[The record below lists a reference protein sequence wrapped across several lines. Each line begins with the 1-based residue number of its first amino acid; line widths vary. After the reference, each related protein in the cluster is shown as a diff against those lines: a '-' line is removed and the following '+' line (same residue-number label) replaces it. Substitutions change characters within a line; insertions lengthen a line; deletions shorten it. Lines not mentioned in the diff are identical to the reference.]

1 MGKKQ
6 RMRMAMIWMIGM
18 GEDRDNIIV
27 GVIMTLIIMINM
39 RKNGKKTDKIMMI
52 KRMYHRKAI
61 VETEEEAV
69 GEADVDRIDMFEK
82 MQNIKMRMKKKHKQ
96 RMKKQMS
103 HKINHQNIKRNE
115 KRIDAEENE
124 IKKRKKK
131 KQQQRRNKNKNK
143 MIIFN

>member
-1 MGKKQ
+1 MG
-6 RMRMAMIWMIGM
+6 
-18 GEDRDNIIV
+18 IIV

-115 KRIDAEENE
+115 KRIDA
-124 IKKRKKK
+124 KKK
-131 KQQQRRNKNKNK
+131 KKNKK
-143 MIIFN
+143 KKKKKKKTPKKKKKKKKKKK

>member
-1 MGKKQ
+1 MG
-6 RMRMAMIWMIGM
+6 
-18 GEDRDNIIV
+18 IIV

-82 MQNIKMRMKKKHKQ
+82 MQNIKMRMKRKHKQ
-96 RMKKQMS
+96 RTKKQMS
-103 HKINHQNIKRNE
+103 HKINHQNIKKNE

-131 KQQQRRNKNKNK
+131 KQQRMKNKNK